1 MVEIDTTRAPDVLR
15 VVCTGPP
22 LTFTGLNS
30 QRRRLVEARM
40 LTRATRILFDARAL
54 KELPTWGVIW
64 PTLSAM
70 GKSGVLPVA
79 VAFLVATPLQY
90 GVAREAMGAMPQGVQ
105 TRTFFDELEAWEWLE
120 DAGLGQ

>member
-30 QRRRLVEARM
+30 QRRRLVEAGM

-54 KELPTWGVIW
+54 QELPTWGVIW
-64 PTLSAM
+64 PTLKAL
-70 GKSGVLPVA
+70 GASGVLPAA

-90 GVAREAMGAMPQGVQ
+90 GVASEAMGAMPPGVH
-105 TRTFFDELEAWEWLE
+105 TRAFFHELDAWDWLE
-120 DAGLGQ
+120 DVSPDR